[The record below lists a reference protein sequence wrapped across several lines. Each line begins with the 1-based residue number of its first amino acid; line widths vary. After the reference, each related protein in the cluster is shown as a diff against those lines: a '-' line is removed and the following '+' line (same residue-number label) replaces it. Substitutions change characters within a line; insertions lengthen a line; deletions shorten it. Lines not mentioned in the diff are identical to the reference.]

1 MELDRWPDATS
12 DLSNTIFVASAVAFV
27 MPQEHQPLL
36 TELER
41 VLGAR
46 RYNYL
51 VLFLGFIRFAHFWT
65 ESHPPLHVED
75 DSDSLLADQRALAEW
90 VTTYR
95 PRVEG
100 EVAHARAELD
110 ELEALRARSRESDQT
125 LAVLREFA
133 DSAPSIRRCAR
144 LYHPRTMPV
153 IQCSGA
159 DGAEWEVFEVARLSD
174 QRDAVRPQLAAGW
187 LCFQRNDGHKVRV
200 ARDAY
205 PDNWSLLPTEQ
216 LLELMSR
223 GLPSQPSVLPR
234 IKRD

>member
-110 ELEALRARSRESDQT
+110 ELEPCGLGRARAIRPSRSFVNSPIARPLSAD
-125 LAVLREFA
+125 APGCIIRE
-133 DSAPSIRRCAR
+133 RC
-144 LYHPRTMPV
+144 P
-153 IQCSGA
+153 
-159 DGAEWEVFEVARLSD
+159 
-174 QRDAVRPQLAAGW
+174 
-187 LCFQRNDGHKVRV
+187 
-200 ARDAY
+200 
-205 PDNWSLLPTEQ
+205 
-216 LLELMSR
+216 
-223 GLPSQPSVLPR
+223 
-234 IKRD
+234 